1 MTREEIGNG
10 SEDMVIDEREP
21 EGRDGFNADYLKV
34 YYGIIVFTQA
44 KFEFSRICL
53 FMWTFCCFSLWQESF
68 SHTQIYS
75 NGFPMETVKLCVC
88 VHMRA

>member
-53 FMWTFCCFSLWQESF
+53 FMWTFIAFRCGRKAFPTRRYIQMDFLW
-68 SHTQIYS
+68 
-75 NGFPMETVKLCVC
+75 K
-88 VHMRA
+88 R